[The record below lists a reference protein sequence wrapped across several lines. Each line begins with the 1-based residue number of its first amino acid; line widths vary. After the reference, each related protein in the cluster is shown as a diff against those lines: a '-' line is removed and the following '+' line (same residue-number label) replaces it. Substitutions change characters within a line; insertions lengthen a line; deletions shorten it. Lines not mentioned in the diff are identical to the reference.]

1 MRLARIYLWHAMD
14 LNETDLL
21 RRQLAEAKIEI
32 EALQMRLTNLE
43 ILYRLELKRA
53 AEAEARNSQ
62 RGPANPRN

>member
-1 MRLARIYLWHAMD
+1 MD